1 MIIERT
7 NRIDEILNSKRYVS
21 DEHEWL
27 LLVVHDD
34 GSATMS
40 TRYPIDFNS
49 IDDIDKIQRAI
60 NELKTL
66 IV

>member
-7 NRIDEILNSKRYVS
+7 NQIDEILNSKRFVS
-21 DEHEWL
+21 DECDWL
-27 LLVVHDD
+27 LLIVHDD
-34 GSATMS
+34 GRATIS

-60 NELKTL
+60 NEFKTL
-66 IV
+66 ID